1 MSLDLERERV
11 VQALCAHYAADR
23 LTTTELEARF
33 ELVYGSR
40 DAASVRTALNGLP
53 AVAGAAGVP
62 APAPLY
68 EPPRAPAQ
76 VRDRERRFLGFFSE
90 VKKEGVWTAP
100 SFCRVRALFGTVILD
115 LREADIP
122 ADGML
127 IDAEATLG
135 EIHVMLPLGVGADV
149 DCTAVMGEVTEKTQ
163 PGTPGLPRVVVRGG
177 ATLGTIKV
185 ETKLPKKA
193 RLESWRDSLRGFL
206 GTGN

>member
-1 MSLDLERERV
+1 MSLDLEREQV

-23 LTTTELEARF
+23 LTTSELEARF
-33 ELVYGSR
+33 ELVYRSQ
-40 DAASVRTALNGLP
+40 DAASIRTALNGLP
-53 AVAGAAGVP
+53 AAPRPAGAP
-62 APAPLY
+62 TPAPLY
-68 EPPRAPAQ
+68 EPPRAPAAF
-76 VRDRERRFLGFFSE
+76 RDRERRFLGFFSE

-100 SFCRVRALFGTVILD
+100 AFSRVRAIFGTVILD

-122 ADGML
+122 AEGML

-135 EIHVMLPLGVGADV
+135 EIRILLPLGVGADV

-193 RLESWRDSLRGFL
+193 KLESWRESLKGFL
-206 GTGN
+206 GTGT